1 VNFAQWSWYQVE
13 CVQFDGSLLHPGA
26 NQITL
31 GLRHAMPFS
40 APIEQRSKFLG
51 KRCDMLFSQ
60 LVWP

>member
-51 KRCDMLFSQ
+51 K
-60 LVWP
+60 